1 MVTRTD
7 LVTRLEQAFLGHGYE
22 RLTMTALADAI
33 GLTRRTLYN
42 HFSSKEEAFRFL
54 IESVN
59 SAAVEAGMAAGR
71 AALDAAQDPVDVFA
85 VTLDTRYG
93 RQTSAMSSSTC
104 G

>member
-42 HFSSKEEAFRFL
+42 QFSSK
-54 IESVN
+54 
-59 SAAVEAGMAAGR
+59 
-71 AALDAAQDPVDVFA
+71 
-85 VTLDTRYG
+85 
-93 RQTSAMSSSTC
+93 
-104 G
+104 